1 MTTRRDEW
9 RRRIAFGLMLAG
21 VAASAVLAFG
31 TARAAAAPVATHKAT
46 STCWKD
52 VVNDWLRNQPNV
64 VGTYA
69 IPCYT
74 QAIQHLNKYPDIQQY
89 SNAPDDI
96 HRALLAAMR
105 KNNGNGPGSSSGQS
119 SAPGP
124 SGGSSSGGSSGSS
137 GGKSPS
143 STSSGS
149 SSSKG
154 IRGTGSVT
162 PVSKSFV
169 TKLFDSVGPGNAES
183 IPLPLLVLAG
193 LAILLL
199 LAAVAT
205 WLAKWIQARRMAPA
219 PAPAERR

>member
-1 MTTRRDEW
+1 MTRRNQW
-9 RRRIAFGLMLAG
+9 TRRIGFGP
-21 VAASAVLAFG
+21 VLAALAVSALLGFG
-31 TARAAAAPVATHKAT
+31 AGRAAASPAASQRAT

-74 QAIQHLNKYPDIQQY
+74 QAIQHLNSYPDIQQY

-96 HRALLAAMR
+96 HRALLAAIR
-105 KNNGNGPGSSSGQS
+105 HKHDQPATTGGQS
-119 SAPGP
+119 STPP
-124 SGGSSSGGSSGSS
+124 SGGGSSGGSSGGGSS

-143 STSSGS
+143 SGSTSP
-149 SSSKG
+149 
-154 IRGTGSVT
+154 GSVT

-169 TKLFDSVGPGNAES
+169 TKLFDSVGPGNAQS

-193 LAILLL
+193 LAVLLL
-199 LAAVAT
+199 LAAVGT
-205 WLAKWIQARRMAPA
+205 WLAKRLQARRLAPA
-219 PAPAERR
+219 PARAERP